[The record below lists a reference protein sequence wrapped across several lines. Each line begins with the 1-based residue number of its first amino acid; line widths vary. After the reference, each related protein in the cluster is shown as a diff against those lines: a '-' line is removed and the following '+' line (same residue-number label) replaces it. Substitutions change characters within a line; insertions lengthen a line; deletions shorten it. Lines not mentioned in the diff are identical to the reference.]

1 MKASDLLDQIIK
13 TMSDLGTNPLV
24 SDTVKAFQKAE
35 ALIQGELDK
44 KFQEGRVFQAEKIE
58 KEIQDKLKN
67 QN

>member
-44 KFQEGRVFQAEKIE
+44 KFQEGVIFQAEKIE
-58 KEIQDKLKN
+58 KQIQDKLKN